1 MWDKAPTQ
9 IYWFTNRRGRGHGDP
24 AANAVRGWVSDQ
36 EPVGGDV
43 TQVVKYVPEPVWL
56 PISTAP
62 RDGRV
67 VLLRNAM
74 GHAVS
79 GWYSE
84 RAGGFLPEVLLDDAE
99 HADAWRFTH
108 WMPRLGDA
116 KC

>member
-36 EPVGGDV
+36 EPVAGDV

-67 VLLRNAM
+67 VLLRNCT
-74 GHAVS
+74 GHVVS
-79 GWYSE
+79 GRYFQALRNFDSE
-84 RAGGFLPEVLLDDAE
+84 ILSSIVT
-99 HADAWRFTH
+99 FTH
-108 WMPRLGDA
+108 WMPLPEDA